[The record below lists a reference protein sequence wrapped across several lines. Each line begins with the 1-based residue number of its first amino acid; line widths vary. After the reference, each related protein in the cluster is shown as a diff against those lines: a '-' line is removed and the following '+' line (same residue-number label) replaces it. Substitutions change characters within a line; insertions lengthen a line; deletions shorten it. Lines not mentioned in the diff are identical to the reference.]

1 MTEKDILNV
10 MTNLKCSRE
19 EAIEVLQDDEAIDKG
34 AKLFELTP
42 EQKKASKA
50 ARMAGGSK
58 RTTPTK
64 RERKVDEAKG
74 AILAEC
80 KTTLETLGAEITEVK
95 TETEIA
101 FCLNGEQYTLKLTKH
116 RPKKEGGK

>member
-58 RTTPTK
+58 RTTPTA
-64 RERKVDEAKG
+64 RERKVDEEKG
-74 AILAEC
+74 AILTSC
-80 KTTLETLGAEITEVK
+80 KETLETLGANITEVK
-95 TETEIA
+95 TETEVA
-101 FCLNGEQYTLKLTKH
+101 FELNGCNYTLKLTKH
-116 RPKKEGGK
+116 RPPKDKK